1 MIEELEKLI
10 NNYEKL
16 KRDLTGNNLNSLELI
31 SELEGLFDNV
41 VANRDKWN
49 LSDEVA
55 SNNIFNVLIAT
66 KMIVNTLVSLK
77 NTYTNNHEIECK
89 KSKDN
94 EEPKEVEEFKIK
106 QAKEVLKDL
115 EDINS
120 KLIKIKTSLY
130 DYTKI
135 SDVIY
140 FLNGLMKRNEP
151 NLINS
156 IPTSISVM
164 IYDGLRAVK
173 QNAQFMQDIYLD
185 YYRKHRDDDSW
196 FNRIDFD
203 FILFGLLYGIVIHT
217 LRNSMTVR
225 EYIESNKE
233 KLLGYKLRIEDY
245 DGYELFAIRVKKETN
260 LDNIKD
266 PLEQQLI
273 DDELVGIHGDADD
286 YEPQMILTSRCEL
299 WEK

>member
-1 MIEELEKLI
+1 MIKMIEELEKLI

-16 KRDLTGNNLNSLELI
+16 KRDLTGHDLNSLELI

-41 VANRDKWN
+41 VANRDKWD

-77 NTYTNNHEIECK
+77 NTNNHEIECK
-89 KSKDN
+89 KSKDH

-106 QAKEVLKDL
+106 QAKDVLKDL

-130 DYTKI
+130 DYTEI
-135 SDVIY
+135 SDVVF
-140 FLNGLMKRNEP
+140 FLNGLLKRNEP

-156 IPTSISVM
+156 LPASISVM

-185 YYRKHRDDDSW
+185 YYRKHRDDDS
-196 FNRIDFD
+196 
-203 FILFGLLYGIVIHT
+203 
-217 LRNSMTVR
+217 
-225 EYIESNKE
+225 
-233 KLLGYKLRIEDY
+233 
-245 DGYELFAIRVKKETN
+245 
-260 LDNIKD
+260 
-266 PLEQQLI
+266 
-273 DDELVGIHGDADD
+273 
-286 YEPQMILTSRCEL
+286 
-299 WEK
+299 

>member
-1 MIEELEKLI
+1 MIAELEKLI
-10 NNYEKL
+10 NNYENL
-16 KRDLTGNNLNSLELI
+16 KRDLTGHDLNSLELI
-31 SELEGLFDNV
+31 TELEGLFDNV
-41 VANRDKWN
+41 VINREEWY

-77 NTYTNNHEIECK
+77 NIYANNHEIECK

-106 QAKEVLKDL
+106 QAKDVLKDL

-135 SDVIY
+135 SDVIF

-151 NLINS
+151 NLTS
-156 IPTSISVM
+156 SLPPSISVM

-185 YYRKHRDDDSW
+185 YYRKHRDDDS
-196 FNRIDFD
+196 
-203 FILFGLLYGIVIHT
+203 
-217 LRNSMTVR
+217 
-225 EYIESNKE
+225 
-233 KLLGYKLRIEDY
+233 
-245 DGYELFAIRVKKETN
+245 
-260 LDNIKD
+260 
-266 PLEQQLI
+266 
-273 DDELVGIHGDADD
+273 
-286 YEPQMILTSRCEL
+286 
-299 WEK
+299 